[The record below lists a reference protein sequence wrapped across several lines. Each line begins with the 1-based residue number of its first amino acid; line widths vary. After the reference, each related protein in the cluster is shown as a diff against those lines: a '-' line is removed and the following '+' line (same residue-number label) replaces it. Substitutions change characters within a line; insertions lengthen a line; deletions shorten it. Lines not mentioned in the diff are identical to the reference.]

1 MANIINNKQVS
12 IWRGATVP
20 PTIYHV
26 WIKDDSKLMLY
37 DGTEWKVFV
46 DNIEITETLNKILSQ
61 LDELEKEVN
70 KLGNNTVNGKPIKNN
85 PVLNGTDLLLTKG
98 GNYVEAKDTLSTSV
112 LTIDNMLRTQI
123 IE

>member
-12 IWRGATVP
+12 IWRGTTVP

-46 DNIEITETLNKILSQ
+46 DNIEITETLNKILNQ

-70 KLGNNTVNGKPIKNN
+70 KLGNNTVNGKPIKSN